1 MVIFTTRPPPES
13 RRIVTHD
20 MPDPVFSALPDLLNS
35 TYAIGYQLMK
45 LLVLQHIACEH
56 PGQLR
61 EYLNR
66 DGVDWQFVEL
76 DEGEKIPSLEPFD
89 ALWVMGGPMDVWD
102 TDEHPWLIDEKA
114 AIRRWVSELKRPY
127 LGLCLGHQLL
137 ADALGGACDHLHPPE
152 IGVLD
157 VELTDAGIADPI
169 FSGMPPTQ
177 KALQWHSV
185 QVSRTPP
192 DTTVLAS
199 SSSCANQAMRVGD
212 NAWSMQYHVEVEPD
226 TVSTWS
232 EVPAY
237 RQALI
242 NTLGEEAL
250 PAMLADAT
258 AQLPSFIDNSEKL
271 YRNFMRAAF

>member
-89 ALWVMGGPMDVWD
+89 ALWVMGGPMDRFRLAG
-102 TDEHPWLIDEKA
+102 HP
-114 AIRRWVSELKRPY
+114 RTQPY
-127 LGLCLGHQLL
+127 
-137 ADALGGACDHLHPPE
+137 
-152 IGVLD
+152 
-157 VELTDAGIADPI
+157 
-169 FSGMPPTQ
+169 
-177 KALQWHSV
+177 W
-185 QVSRTPP
+185 R
-192 DTTVLAS
+192 
-199 SSSCANQAMRVGD
+199 
-212 NAWSMQYHVEVEPD
+212 
-226 TVSTWS
+226 
-232 EVPAY
+232 
-237 RQALI
+237 
-242 NTLGEEAL
+242 AL
-250 PAMLADAT
+250 PAAPIRPCGLATTRGPCSTTSKWNLTRSAPGPRCRPT
-258 AQLPSFIDNSEKL
+258 A
-271 YRNFMRAAF
+271 RH